1 MAKPNQRT
9 VKIQK
14 TNNAGVTMVQEI
26 HERKWQA
33 GRKFKGIGNAFERA
47 GWELVKE
54 KTASAPK
61 EVKTAKPE
69 NVDVA

>member
-1 MAKPNQRT
+1 
-9 VKIQK
+9 
-14 TNNAGVTMVQEI
+14 MVQEI

-61 EVKTAKPE
+61 EVKVAKPE